1 MTSYLRVSI
10 CHWCWKLHQ
19 RGLVWAAG
27 VVICT
32 PAPLWLQPRTEKGA
46 LLSSLAQSHTET
58 LSLVANTQTRQT
70 RRRLCKSAA
79 HAKGIFAPHAV
90 GCWIPAGVSCCEIK
104 LNHLASSLLLGEV
117 QLSRSAPVAEPI
129 KWLDSCQ
136 CPRALLAA
144 YILSPPVFGFFSL
157 PLWQALMNLRD

>member
-1 MTSYLRVSI
+1 MPLMLKIASE
-10 CHWCWKLHQ
+10 
-19 RGLVWAAG
+19 G
-27 VVICT
+27 V
-32 PAPLWLQPRTEKGA
+32 G
-46 LLSSLAQSHTET
+46 LSSGRRNLHPCTALAPTENWERCSSLISRAVT
-58 LSLVANTQTRQT
+58 HRDSLVANTQTRQT
-70 RRRLCKSAA
+70 RRRLCESAA